1 MGDAAEDYAQAAMT
15 QAASGA
21 GGIVSARVEDVTASG
36 RVNLDLNGQ
45 LLLEVACADS
55 YRDRAA
61 DDWVAV
67 RMGARPVVMWRLG
80 DDPAANDEARM
91 QALAEDV
98 LDDMQVIRAA
108 TYGTGAPTGTGWQ
121 QATETWVRKVSG
133 KLEVYFKIGD
143 ASDPSPGTPPTR
155 PPKTI
160 TISPSDSGSWRGGRP
175 DAYRNNPYQG
185 DYSGRGNL
193 RGAWFYGTAIASACS
208 GKTVASMKVAF
219 TRKSGAGANSR
230 RSLHLYLHGYTSAP
244 GGDLN
249 LGDGPEELLSLS
261 IGAKGTATLP
271 AAWRSQLASGSAR
284 GLAIY
289 SRGSRDYMSVTGGQI
304 TITFSA

>member
-1 MGDAAEDYAQAAMT
+1 MGDAAEDFAQAAME
-15 QAASGA
+15 QAATGA
-21 GGIVSARVEDVTASG
+21 GGVISARVEDVTASG

-80 DDPAANDEARM
+80 DDPAAADQARM
-91 QALAEDV
+91 QALAEDA

-155 PPKTI
+155 PPKTV

-193 RGAWFYGTAIASACS
+193 RGGWFYGTAIAAACS
-208 GKTVASMKVAF
+208 GKTVSSMKVSL
-219 TRKSGAGANSR
+219 TRKSGAGDNGR

-261 IGAKGTATLP
+261 VGAKGSATLP

-289 SRGSRDYMSVTGGQI
+289 ARGSRDYMSVTGGQI

>member
-1 MGDAAEDYAQAAMT
+1 MGDAAEDFARTMAQAA
-15 QAASGA
+15 SSP

-80 DDPAANDEARM
+80 DDPAATDQARM
-91 QALAEDV
+91 QALAEDA

-108 TYGTGAPTGTGWQ
+108 TYGTGAPAGTGWQ

-133 KLEVYFKIGD
+133 KLEVYFKVGD
-143 ASDPSPGTPPTR
+143 ASDPSPSTPAPR
-155 PPKTI
+155 PPRTVA
-160 TISPSDSGSWRGGRP
+160 ISPSSSGSWRNGRR
-175 DAYRNNPYQG
+175 DEGRDNPYQG
-185 DYSGRGNL
+185 DYSGRGDL
-193 RGAWFYGTAIASACS
+193 RGAWFYGSAIQNACS
-208 GKTVASMKVAF
+208 GKTVASMRVEF
-219 TRKSGAGANSR
+219 TRRTGAGDNGR
-230 RSLHLYLHGYTSAP
+230 RPLHLYLHDHSSP
-244 GGDLN
+244 PSSLDL
-249 LGDGPEELLSLS
+249 DAGPEELISLS
-261 IGAKGTATLP
+261 VGAKGTATIP
-271 AAWRSQLASGSAR
+271 SDWRSQLASGAAK

-289 SRGSRDYMSVTGGQI
+289 ARGSRDYMSVTGGRI

>member
-1 MGDAAEDYAQAAMT
+1 MGDAAEDYALAAMG

-36 RVNLDLNGQ
+36 GVNLDLNGQ
-45 LLLEVACADS
+45 LLLNVACADS
-55 YRDRAA
+55 YRDRAV

-80 DDPAANDEARM
+80 EDPAAADEARV

-98 LDDMQVIRAA
+98 IADMQVIRAA
-108 TYGTGAPTGTGWQ
+108 TYGTGAPAGTGWQ

-143 ASDPSPGTPPTR
+143 ASDPSPDTPPTR
-155 PPKTI
+155 PPKTV
-160 TISPSDSGSWRGGRP
+160 TISPSDAGSWRGGRP

-193 RGAWFYGTAIASACS
+193 RGGWFYGTAIAAACS
-208 GKTVASMKVAF
+208 GKTVSSMKVSF
-219 TRKSGAGANSR
+219 TRKTGAGDNGR
-230 RSLHLYLHGYTSAP
+230 RPLHLYLHGYTSAP
-244 GGDLN
+244 SGDLN

-261 IGAKGTATLP
+261 VGAKGIATLP
-271 AAWRSQLASGSAR
+271 ADWRSQLASGSAR

-289 SRGSRDYMSVTGGQI
+289 ARGSRDYMSVTGGQI